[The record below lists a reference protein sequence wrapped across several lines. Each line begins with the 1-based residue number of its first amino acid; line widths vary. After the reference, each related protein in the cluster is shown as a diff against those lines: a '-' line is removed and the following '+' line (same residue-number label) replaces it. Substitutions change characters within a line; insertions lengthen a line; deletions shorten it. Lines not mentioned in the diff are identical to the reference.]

1 MVDAHLIG
9 KEITT
14 KDITRLIIGGQT
26 GVDGVQFCI
35 ANTVNGEDLTDPTLS
50 WFLQFKNKYG
60 LGEPI
65 VLFPV
70 YEDSLIK
77 LPWVPGVTATQV
89 QGRLQIQIYAAKT
102 SGSELV
108 KKWVS
113 AAAVIYVEENLNPGA
128 ITPVQPTLLDQYLVQ
143 FNSLKADAESAA
155 TIAEE
160 QAIIAGQQAG
170 FSSDSASE
178 ALLSAQAAG
187 VSAGAA
193 LDSEEAAGLSEA
205 AALASEQAAGLSED
219 NAGLSA
225 AAALASEQAA
235 GASESAANLS
245 AGSASGSALS
255 AGLSEVAAQEAQAIA
270 EEKALL
276 LTDSL
281 AQIAINK
288 AAIEALSYNKDVIGL
303 KYNKV
308 SRVYTRLGAATSWSA
323 GRCAGSYDGN
333 IVSDFDEH
341 PLYGL
346 RKKFKANNDFTEVY
360 FRGTDEY
367 DVFDGDHYVRQPI
380 GWFADY
386 EDADDR
392 IVLLAAMPV
401 PGLVVHPAFLDKNG
415 RPVPF
420 IDYACVEGSVVD
432 GVMYSK
438 PDLQPKNRFNI
449 SEFSSAARAKSATEK
464 FTCEPWIASD
474 FEVLMMAV
482 EFGTFDVQSAIGEGI
497 STMLISDNYKTTFA
511 STASNTFITTNAIA
525 AQFIVGDFVDL
536 GTSYSN
542 GSLVMGRKILA
553 VEEYDSANKILTF
566 DGASVMV
573 PIDTV
578 ITWGSGAVS
587 SDMIDIMQGKSGY
600 ILERGSQSKSH
611 VCWRDVWDKWGNDWE
626 IKDGA
631 IKFDN
636 RMYVGTDPDTYH
648 LYYNNPSVAG
658 STYKDTGFTTG
669 QTDGYVGSMKR
680 VGAAGSKFTIPVVDA
695 LGGVSVGGYGA
706 YHYDNNGAGASR
718 LVLVGGSRAGGRNCS
733 PVSVYLNYSV
743 SSAPFDIASRLFHKA
758 QA

>member
-1 MVDAHLIG
+1 MVDAHILG
-9 KEITT
+9 KQITT
-14 KDITRLIIGGQT
+14 KDIDHLIVGGQT

-35 ANTVNGEDLTDPTLS
+35 ANTVNGEDLTDPTLG

-65 VLFPV
+65 ALFPA
-70 YEDSLIK
+70 YEESLIK

-89 QGRLQIQIYAAKT
+89 EGRLQIQIYAAKT
-102 SGSELV
+102 TGAELV

-113 AAAVIYVEENLNPGA
+113 APAVIYVEENLNPGA

-143 FNSLKADAESAA
+143 FNSLKVDAEAAA

-160 QAIIAGQQAG
+160 QAIIAGNQAG
-170 FSSDSASE
+170 LSAGSASE
-178 ALLSAQAAG
+178 ALLSAQAAAG
-187 VSAGAA
+187 SAGSA
-193 LDSEEAAGLSEA
+193 LASEESAGLSEA
-205 AALASEQAAGLSED
+205 AALASEQAAGQSET
-219 NAGLSA
+219 NAGQSA
-225 AAALASEQAA
+225 SAALASEQAA
-235 GASESAANLS
+235 RASEEAAGLS
-245 AGSASGSALS
+245 AGSASGSAMA

-270 EEKALL
+270 EEKAFLL
-276 LTDSL
+276 SDSL

-288 AAIEALSYNKDVIGL
+288 AAIEALSYNKDVVGL
-303 KYNKV
+303 KYNKT
-308 SRVYTRLGAATSWSA
+308 SRVYTRLGAAASWSA
-323 GRCAGSYDGN
+323 GRCAGAYDPN
-333 IVSDFDEH
+333 VVSDFDQH

-367 DVFDGDHYVRQPI
+367 DALDGDHYVRQPI
-380 GWFADY
+380 GWFRDY

-392 IVLLAAMPV
+392 IILLSAIPV
-401 PGLVVHPAFLDKNG
+401 PGLVVHPLFLDKNG
-415 RPVPF
+415 HPVPYV
-420 IDYACVEGSVVD
+420 DYACVEGSVVD
-432 GVMYSK
+432 GKMYSK
-438 PDLQPKNRFNI
+438 PDLQPKNRFTI
-449 SEFSSAARAKSATEK
+449 SEFSGVARAKSASEK

-482 EFGTFDVQSAIGEGI
+482 EYGTFDVQSAIGEGI
-497 STMLISDNYKTTFA
+497 TTMLIDDSYKTTFA
-511 STASNTFITTNAIA
+511 GTVSNTFITTNAIA

-542 GSLVMGRKILA
+542 GSLVMGRKILTI
-553 VEEYDSANKILTF
+553 EEYDSANKILTF
-566 DGASVMV
+566 DGDPVMV

-626 IKDGA
+626 IKDGT

-648 LYYNNPSVAG
+648 LYYSNPSAVG
-658 STYKDTGFTTG
+658 STYEDTGFITG
-669 QTDGYVGSMKR
+669 QTSGYVGSMKR
-680 VGAAGSKFTIPVVDA
+680 AGKPGSKFTIPVVDT
-695 LGGVSVGGYGA
+695 LGGVSIGGYGA
-706 YHYDNNGAGASR
+706 YHYDNDGAGASR
-718 LVLVGGSRAGGRNCS
+718 IVLVGGLRNNGRLCS
-733 PVSVYLNYSV
+733 PVFVNLNSSG
-743 SSAPFDIASRLFHKA
+743 SSANFAVASRLFHKA
-758 QA
+758 KA